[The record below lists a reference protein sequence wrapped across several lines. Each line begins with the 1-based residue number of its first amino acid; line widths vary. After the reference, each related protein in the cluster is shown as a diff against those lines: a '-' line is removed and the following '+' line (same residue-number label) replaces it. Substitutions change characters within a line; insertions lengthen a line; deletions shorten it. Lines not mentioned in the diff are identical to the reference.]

1 MYICKNLDGSALFC
15 CKYHI
20 GLRVLPVIVINR
32 SETKC
37 DYIKGNISDVDDN
50 AYYEAEG
57 TFVCIYVEIRTNL
70 R

>member
-1 MYICKNLDGSALFC
+1 M
-15 CKYHI
+15 
-20 GLRVLPVIVINR
+20 IVINR

-37 DYIKGNISDVDDN
+37 DHIKGDISDVDDN

-57 TFVCIYVEIRTNL
+57 LFVCIYVEIWTNL

>member
-1 MYICKNLDGSALFC
+1 MIA
-15 CKYHI
+15 
-20 GLRVLPVIVINR
+20 VNR

-50 AYYEAEG
+50 AYYYEAERP
-57 TFVCIYVEIRTNL
+57 FVCIYVENRTNL

>member
-1 MYICKNLDGSALFC
+1 M
-15 CKYHI
+15 
-20 GLRVLPVIVINR
+20 IVINR

-50 AYYEAEG
+50 AYYEADG
-57 TFVCIYVEIRTNL
+57 PFVCIYVEIRTNL

>member
-1 MYICKNLDGSALFC
+1 M
-15 CKYHI
+15 
-20 GLRVLPVIVINR
+20 IVINR

-37 DYIKGNISDVDDN
+37 DYIKRDISDVDDN

-57 TFVCIYVEIRTNL
+57 PFVCIYVEIRTNL

>member
-1 MYICKNLDGSALFC
+1 M
-15 CKYHI
+15 
-20 GLRVLPVIVINR
+20 IVVNQ

-37 DYIKGNISDVDDN
+37 DYIKGNILDVDDN

-57 TFVCIYVEIRTNL
+57 SFVCIYVEIRTNL

>member
-1 MYICKNLDGSALFC
+1 MIAVY
-15 CKYHI
+15 
-20 GLRVLPVIVINR
+20 R

-57 TFVCIYVEIRTNL
+57 PFVCIYVEIRYSNIVYSNIVIRSISECSIT
-70 R
+70 RYPSDIV

>member
-1 MYICKNLDGSALFC
+1 M
-15 CKYHI
+15 
-20 GLRVLPVIVINR
+20 IVINR

-50 AYYEAEG
+50 AYYEAE
-57 TFVCIYVEIRTNL
+57 VYVEIRTNL

>member
-1 MYICKNLDGSALFC
+1 MIA
-15 CKYHI
+15 
-20 GLRVLPVIVINR
+20 VNR

-57 TFVCIYVEIRTNL
+57 PFVCILCRNPDEFTLI
-70 R
+70 

>member
-1 MYICKNLDGSALFC
+1 MCIDVKTWMD
-15 CKYHI
+15 
-20 GLRVLPVIVINR
+20 LRCSDVNIIEYSPVIAVNR
-32 SETKC
+32 SENKC

-57 TFVCIYVEIRTNL
+57 PFVCIYVEIRTNL

>member
-1 MYICKNLDGSALFC
+1 M
-15 CKYHI
+15 
-20 GLRVLPVIVINR
+20 IVVNR

-37 DYIKGNISDVDDN
+37 DCIEENISDVDDN

-57 TFVCIYVEIRTNL
+57 PFVCIYVEIRTNL

>member
-1 MYICKNLDGSALFC
+1 M
-15 CKYHI
+15 
-20 GLRVLPVIVINR
+20 IVINR

-37 DYIKGNISDVDDN
+37 DYIKGYISDVDDN

-57 TFVCIYVEIRTNL
+57 PFVCIYVEIRTKL

>member
-1 MYICKNLDGSALFC
+1 M
-15 CKYHI
+15 
-20 GLRVLPVIVINR
+20 IVINR

-37 DYIKGNISDVDDN
+37 DYIKENISDVGDN

-57 TFVCIYVEIRTNL
+57 PFVCIYVEIRKNL

>member
-1 MYICKNLDGSALFC
+1 MISVN
-15 CKYHI
+15 
-20 GLRVLPVIVINR
+20 P

-57 TFVCIYVEIRTNL
+57 PFVYIYVEIRTNL

>member
-1 MYICKNLDGSALFC
+1 M
-15 CKYHI
+15 
-20 GLRVLPVIVINR
+20 IVINR
-32 SETKC
+32 SENKC

-57 TFVCIYVEIRTNL
+57 PFVCIYVEIRTNL